1 MPSSPCDEM
10 GTNSGARLADTD
22 PDATATVPGIVT
34 DAVVSDEVA
43 GGSKV
48 FDCTQA
54 PSDTGD
60 LVKNA
65 SQYSERCA
73 PEAGFRRCT
82 SRLGVPSMRAPWFES
97 DAPQYIASSEWQ
109 LYTAISC
116 LRLPKAQQ
124 V

>member
-34 DAVVSDEVA
+34 DAEVSDEVA

-65 SQYSERCA
+65 SQYSEGCA

-97 DAPQYIASSEWQ
+97 DAPHYIASSE
-109 LYTAISC
+109 
-116 LRLPKAQQ
+116 
-124 V
+124 